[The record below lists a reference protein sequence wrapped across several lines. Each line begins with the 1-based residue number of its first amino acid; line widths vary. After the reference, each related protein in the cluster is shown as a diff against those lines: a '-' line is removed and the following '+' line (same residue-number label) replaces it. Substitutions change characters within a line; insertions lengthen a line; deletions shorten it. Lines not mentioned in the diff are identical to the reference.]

1 MQASSEALSAK
12 CLLAFF
18 RCMQINQ
25 IFIPCIHKTI
35 STVGGFLYIFTTFAS
50 KNNCIQDKQLLSY
63 GIDT

>member
-1 MQASSEALSAK
+1 MQASSEALKAK

-18 RCMQINQ
+18 SMYA
-25 IFIPCIHKTI
+25 HK
-35 STVGGFLYIFTTFAS
+35 SKYFTTFAS